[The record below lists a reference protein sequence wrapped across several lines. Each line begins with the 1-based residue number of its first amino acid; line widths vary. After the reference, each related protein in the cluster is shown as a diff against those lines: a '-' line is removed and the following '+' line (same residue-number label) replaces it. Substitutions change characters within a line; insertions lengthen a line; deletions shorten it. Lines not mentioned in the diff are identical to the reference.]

1 MSPIDMLRHSQ
12 RSCWGARNCGDV
24 GVGALGRFKTVSAD
38 GERYQC
44 HTVRMG
50 WRLAACAWLGGAA
63 IGFVSC
69 GGPTFVVQQYGGP
82 PRSIDSVAIIRV
94 NPGGLQLCAVDGE
107 SLRVAPEKGT
117 RLHIEVLPGVHEIGV
132 DDPSTG
138 FAGANVRFVA
148 EPGKVY
154 RMVVRSVPPDPS
166 SNASLGAYAYE
177 VDRASDAELRPATTA
192 PDAPAVSATERRLSP
207 MVSDAG
213 APDTGG

>member
-1 MSPIDMLRHSQ
+1 
-12 RSCWGARNCGDV
+12 
-24 GVGALGRFKTVSAD
+24 
-38 GERYQC
+38 
-44 HTVRMG
+44 MG

-82 PRSIDSVAIIRV
+82 PRSIDGIAIIRV
-94 NPGGLQLCAVDGE
+94 NPGGLELYAVDGE

-117 RLHIEVLPGVHEIGV
+117 RFHIEVLPGVHEIGI

-154 RMVVRSVPPDPS
+154 RMVIRSGPLDPG
-166 SNASLGAYAYE
+166 LGAYAYE
-177 VDRASDAELRPATTA
+177 VDRSSDAELRPATAA
-192 PDAPAVSATERRLSP
+192 PDAPAVSAPERPLFPR
-207 MVSDAG
+207 VSDAG